1 MGVGIRKISE
11 VMKFG
16 DYECFS
22 VEMGRFLL
30 DGGAMFGI
38 VPRVLWERKIPADEK
53 NLIPMNARSLMIQGR
68 GKNILVDTGL
78 GSKSSEK
85 MIKIYKIDEDSTDID
100 KSLSKHGLTRHD
112 ITDVII
118 THLHFDHTGGSTCI
132 KNNRVVPTFQNATYY
147 IQRKQ
152 WETANNLSVR
162 DRASYMKENFMP
174 LEEAGVLK
182 LIDGPQELFK
192 GIELIVTGGHT
203 PGQQHPLVKDKTRS
217 LFFCADLIPTSAH
230 LPVPWNM
237 AYDNY
242 PMVLIEEKEKLLSR
256 ALKENWILFFEHDS
270 HIAAATIKQAE
281 KNIEIDRV
289 VSI

>member
-1 MGVGIRKISE
+1 
-11 VMKFG
+11 MKFG

-22 VEMGRFLL
+22 VDMGRFVL

-53 NLIPMNARSLMIQGR
+53 NLIPMNARSLLIQGR

-78 GSKSSEK
+78 GSKLSEK
-85 MIKIYKIDEDSTDID
+85 MIKIYKIDEDSTNID
-100 KSLSKHGLTRHD
+100 KSLSKHGLTRQD

-118 THLHFDHTGGSTCI
+118 THLHFDHAGGSTCI
-132 KNNRVVPTFQNATYY
+132 KNNKVVPSFQNATYY

-152 WETANNLSVR
+152 WETANNPSVR

-182 LIDGPQELFK
+182 LIDGPTGIFK
-192 GIELIVTGGHT
+192 GIDLIVTEGHT
-203 PGQQHPLVKDKTRS
+203 PGQQHPLIKGETVC
-217 LFFCADLIPTSAH
+217 LFYCADFMPTSAH
-230 LPVPWNM
+230 LPAAWNM

-242 PMVLIEEKEKLLSR
+242 PMILIEEKKKLLSR
-256 ALKENWILFFEHDS
+256 ALKENWILFFEHDPN
-270 HIAAATIKQAE
+270 IAAATIMQGE
-281 KNIEIDRV
+281 KNIEIDK
-289 VSI
+289 SISI